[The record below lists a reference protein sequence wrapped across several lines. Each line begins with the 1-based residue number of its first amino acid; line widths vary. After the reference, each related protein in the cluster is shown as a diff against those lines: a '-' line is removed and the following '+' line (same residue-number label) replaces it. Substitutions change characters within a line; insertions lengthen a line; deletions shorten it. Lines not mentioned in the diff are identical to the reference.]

1 MQHIDN
7 PFAPGAGTQP
17 PELAGRRG
25 IVDDASV
32 ALERVR
38 LRRPA
43 RSQIF
48 VGLRGVG
55 KTVLLNRIRE
65 IAEQKQF
72 ETLMLEIHE
81 DVTLPALL
89 VPPLRKILLRLD
101 FGKQFGEKTK
111 RGLRILRSFIGTF
124 KTKFKVGE
132 LAEVELGVE
141 AERGQADSGVLE
153 NDLPDLLI
161 AVAEAAVECST
172 SICLLLDELQYLSE
186 RELSAL
192 IMALHQIN
200 QRNLPLLMMGAGLP
214 HILGLAG
221 KSKSYAERLFT
232 FPALGPL
239 SPEASTIALQ
249 EPAIARS
256 SRFTDEALAEI
267 IRVTQ
272 GYPYFLQQWG
282 YEAWNVAPAT
292 PITAKDVEA
301 ATVRAIRQLDES
313 FFRVRFDRLT
323 RREKEFLFAM
333 LAVGGSQ
340 QRSGEI
346 AEKMGVKA
354 NAVSPLRATL
364 IRKGMIYSPAY
375 GDTAFTVPFFDAFL
389 ERQLANPL
397 N

>member
-1 MQHIDN
+1 
-7 PFAPGAGTQP
+7 
-17 PELAGRRG
+17 
-25 IVDDASV
+25 
-32 ALERVR
+32 
-38 LRRPA
+38 
-43 RSQIF
+43 
-48 VGLRGVG
+48 
-55 KTVLLNRIRE
+55 
-65 IAEQKQF
+65 
-72 ETLMLEIHE
+72 
-81 DVTLPALL
+81 
-89 VPPLRKILLRLD
+89 
-101 FGKQFGEKTK
+101 
-111 RGLRILRSFIGTF
+111 
-124 KTKFKVGE
+124 
-132 LAEVELGVE
+132 VELGVE

-186 RELSAL
+186 RELGAL

-200 QRNLPLLMMGAGLP
+200 QRNLPLLMMGAGSP

-256 SRFTDEALAEI
+256 SRFTEEALEQI
-267 IRVTQ
+267 IQVTQ

-301 ATVRAIRQLDES
+301 ATIRAIRQLDES

-364 IRKGMIYSPAY
+364 IRKGMIYSPSY
-375 GDTAFTVPFFDAFL
+375 GDTAFTVPFFDSFL

>member
-1 MQHIDN
+1 MDHIDN

-25 IVDDASV
+25 LVDDANV

-38 LRRPA
+38 LRRPT

-65 IAEQKQF
+65 MAEQKSF
-72 ETLMLEIHE
+72 ETVLIEVHE
-81 DVTLPALL
+81 DATLPALL
-89 VPPLRKILLRLD
+89 VPPLRKILLKLD
-101 FGKQFGEKTK
+101 MGKHFSEKTK
-111 RGLRILRSFIGTF
+111 RGLRILRSFIGSF

-132 LAEVELGVE
+132 LAEVELGVD
-141 AERGQADSGVLE
+141 AERGQADSGNLE
-153 NDLPDLLI
+153 SDLPDLLL
-161 AVAEAAVECST
+161 AVAEAALDCST
-172 SICLLLDELQYLSE
+172 SVCLLLDELQYLSE
-186 RELSAL
+186 REFGAL
-192 IMALHQIN
+192 IMALHQIS
-200 QRNLPLLMMGAGLP
+200 QRNLPLLLMGAGLP

-221 KSKSYAERLFT
+221 KSKSYAERLFS

-239 SPEASTIALQ
+239 SAEAATIALQ

-256 SRFTDEALAEI
+256 SRFTDEALSEI
-267 IRVTQ
+267 IKLTE

-282 YEAWNVAPAT
+282 YEAWNAADST
-292 PITAKDVEA
+292 PITAEDVAA
-301 ATVRAIRQLDES
+301 ATIRAIRQLDES

-333 LAVGGSQ
+333 LAVGGSH

-354 NAVSPLRATL
+354 NAISPLRSTL
-364 IRKGMIYSPAY
+364 IRKGMIYSPSY
-375 GDTAFTVPFFDAFL
+375 GDAAFTVPFFDSFL